1 MVIGMAN
8 MTVKEDI
15 LGSETGEIGIEIRV
29 SSFSFTNL
37 IITSSQQ
44 SSSSLLPPPP
54 PTTTT
59 IRNLIEIQS
68 NMEELRI
75 ENITMEMINC
85 KENLIF
91 SNLTFSD
98 STFHISNLNL
108 QNVNTALHFFQL
120 TSTQNI
126 LIYNLSLLNSSSS
139 SAFSLMFNNLSSLF
153 IFPPLPLSLLL
164 PSSPF
169 PFPLLFFVSFPFNP
183 LYPPSTHHFYLHTHY
198 HS

>member
-1 MVIGMAN
+1 MAN

-44 SSSSLLPPPP
+44 SSSSPPPP

-164 PSSPF
+164 PSSSPSL
-169 PFPLLFFVSFPFNP
+169 FPLLFFVSFPFNP
-183 LYPPSTHHFYLHTHY
+183 LYPPSTHHCYLHTHY